1 MLNFDL
7 KREGFDVKIGEHT
20 FFVETNGI
28 ALSRLL
34 EKEQVFLN
42 TVNTLKDELNKIDLD
57 NITVETAKKVE
68 ELTKALAK
76 AQYDYLFG
84 EGSFDI
90 IFADFPYAD
99 ILIENYPTIEEAV
112 TKEMNKAVNDREK
125 KLEKEKAKILKKKS
139 GKDEVK

>member
-7 KREGFDVKIGEHT
+7 QREGFDVKIGNHT

-34 EKEQVFLN
+34 KKEQVFLN
-42 TVNTLKDELNKIDLD
+42 TVDTLKKELDQVDLD
-57 NITVETAKKVE
+57 NITVETAETVE
-68 ELTKALAK
+68 NLTRELAK
-76 AQYDYLFG
+76 AQYDYLLG
-84 EGSFDI
+84 DGTFDI
-90 IFADFPYAD
+90 IFSDFPYAD

-125 KLEKEKAKILKKKS
+125 KLEKEKEKILKKKRD
-139 GKDEVK
+139 KK